1 MSKTESPKIIFVE
14 DDPDQL
20 DLLLQF
26 ALDEISKLH
35 DGENTNAE
43 QKQMLSNI
51 KLLKVTNLRSLQQA
65 VSKYQDVFL
74 TVLDCNIPDVK
85 GGISNDQL
93 MKTNHRI
100 NGRHQGVE
108 IVIESLPD
116 TPITLISSLD
126 RFKRI
131 VYAHYAS
138 DDKIDITF
146 ICLLYTSPSPRD
158 LSTSRMPSSA

>member
-116 TPITLISSLD
+116 TPITLISSL
-126 RFKRI
+126 
-131 VYAHYAS
+131 AHYAS

-146 ICLLYTSPSPRD
+146 ISKNDQEMIQRNIAYYLRRYIRRD
-158 LSTSRMPSSA
+158 CSE